1 MLSPTT
7 NIEAVDV
14 GNNDLGRTRLEIGL
28 LGTAYK
34 GHDRPA
40 DLVLIHADS
49 RIEGNSVLDHAL
61 SRIVV

>member
-1 MLSPTT
+1 MCETM
-7 NIEAVDV
+7 I
-14 GNNDLGRTRLEIGL
+14 LGELGLEIGL
-28 LGTAYK
+28 AGTAYN